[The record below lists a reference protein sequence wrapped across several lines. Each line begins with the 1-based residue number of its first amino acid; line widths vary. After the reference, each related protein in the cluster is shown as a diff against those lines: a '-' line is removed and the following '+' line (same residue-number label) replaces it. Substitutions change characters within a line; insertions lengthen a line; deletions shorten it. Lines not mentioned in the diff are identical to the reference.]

1 MCISYMISAL
11 LFVLPLVLEFESIR
25 YKGKR
30 GYIAVKKTGEDIDR
44 ERRSGALG
52 L

>member
-1 MCISYMISAL
+1 MPA
-11 LFVLPLVLEFESIR
+11 LPLSPNKIGRIMAGLEFESIR

-30 GYIAVKKTGEDIDR
+30 GYITVKKTGEDIDR